1 MVKHSLVKRVTRRAL
16 HLYAKQS
23 EKSFFTGEKVENF
36 AKLIFADL
44 GEIRKNKF
52 RKKKVL
58 HKFLLQ
64 TISLHHTG
72 GDLHKKRMTSNL
84 IDKLQSLS
92 KL

>member
-1 MVKHSLVKRVTRRAL
+1 
-16 HLYAKQS
+16 
-23 EKSFFTGEKVENF
+23 VENF

-52 RKKKVL
+52 RSTKKVL

-72 GDLHKKRMTSNL
+72 GDLHKKG
-84 IDKLQSLS
+84 
-92 KL
+92 